1 MVLVGKKEGR
11 QAPMER
17 PSGPLVLPILLGCHR
32 TSDGAWEPWKVQKT
46 QTMEV
51 KLGRWVQY
59 CDIYLYTHF
68 LPSLHLVRLSP
79 ALNFKR
85 RRTRQNLF
93 SLLSLPGGNKPHDVW
108 DAHRENK
115 ITAAKLLS
123 GRTFTGSWRR
133 WRSCAPSP
141 PPPYT

>member
-1 MVLVGKKEGR
+1 
-11 QAPMER
+11 MER

-68 LPSLHLVRLSP
+68 LPSLHLVRLFP
-79 ALNFKR
+79 ALNFKGAGR
-85 RRTRQNLF
+85 AKTYFHCRHCQAETSHMMSGTPIGKKNNSCKVVVRKDVYGVLAT
-93 SLLSLPGGNKPHDVW
+93 LPV
-108 DAHRENK
+108 AF
-115 ITAAKLLS
+115 I
-123 GRTFTGSWRR
+123 
-133 WRSCAPSP
+133 CAFPSP
-141 PPPYT
+141 ALHLGS